1 MREIWLHTNR
11 RAILLGMLLPGSIA
25 ASGAALAIVSRQL
38 GAGWW
43 WTTAG
48 IVSAVGGLLALT
60 SLAWWLSVP
69 RLAYEAGELLVFVDR
84 REPIRVPIEIVEC
97 FFLGQGPSFLPE
109 LAGREPETANVI
121 VRLAESADEWKHRDV
136 NPRIAHWC
144 EGYITLRGAWCEP
157 IQPEGL
163 RRLNHRLSEIH
174 RQRQEQP
181 AAKEEATAQ
190 RGASQP

>member
-25 ASGAALAIVSRQL
+25 VLGTALAVTAWQL
-38 GAGWW
+38 DVAWW
-43 WTTAG
+43 WEAMGLVAAAAG
-48 IVSAVGGLLALT
+48 LVMLA
-60 SLAWWLSVP
+60 SLASWMNVP
-69 RLAYEAGELLVFVDR
+69 RLAYEAGELLVFIDR
-84 REPIRVPIEIVEC
+84 QPIRVPIDVVEV

-121 VRLAESADEWKHRDV
+121 VRLAESAGEWKHLDV
-136 NPRIAHWC
+136 NPRVAHWC

-163 RRLNHRLSEIH
+163 RKLNARLAEIH
-174 RQRQEQP
+174 RERK
-181 AAKEEATAQ
+181 AAALA
-190 RGASQP
+190 GAGAARS